1 MSRHG
6 FFKVLHDPTEA
17 QEDLT
22 DLVGYDLYDWLSHG
36 VAGYDEAMGTFF
48 FNLEGSWIFGIEGEE
63 IPTIGMLQ
71 AILSAIF
78 RGAELPFNQEGLRA
92 IAEEVEGSPA
102 VLTPAEA
109 ADLSNSVST
118 SYLEERVALANYF
131 RGEPE
136 AATLRSDAE
145 DAASV
150 PEAAPEPAEAPGEPK
165 RGFLSKALH
174 SLFTNR

>member
-6 FFKVLHDPTEA
+6 FFKVMHDPTEN

-22 DLVGYDLYDWLSHG
+22 DLIGYDLYDWLSHG
-36 VAGYDEAMGTFF
+36 VVGYDEPLGTFF

-63 IPTIGMLQ
+63 IPTIGLLQ
-71 AILSAIF
+71 AILSAVF
-78 RGAELPFNQEGLRA
+78 RGAELPFNQEGLRT

-102 VLTPAEA
+102 VLSPAEA
-109 ADLSNSVST
+109 ADLSNSVSA

-145 DAASV
+145 DSASA
-150 PEAAPEPAEAPGEPK
+150 PEAASEPAEAPDKPK

>member
-48 FNLEGSWIFGIEGEE
+48 FNLEGSWIFGVEGEE

-92 IAEEVEGSPA
+92 SQKRSRALLPCSRRQRPR
-102 VLTPAEA
+102 TCPT
-109 ADLSNSVST
+109 VS
-118 SYLEERVALANYF
+118 RH
-131 RGEPE
+131 RI
-136 AATLRSDAE
+136 LRSGSRWPTTS
-145 DAASV
+145 AAS
-150 PEAAPEPAEAPGEPK
+150 PRRPP
-165 RGFLSKALH
+165 
-174 SLFTNR
+174 

>member
-6 FFKVLHDPTEA
+6 FFKVLHDPSEA

-22 DLVGYDLYDWLSHG
+22 DLVGYGLYDWLSVG
-36 VAGYDEAMGTFF
+36 VAGYDEGLGTFF
-48 FNLEGSWIFGIEGEE
+48 FNMEGSWIFGTEQGE
-63 IPTIGMLQ
+63 IPNIGMLQ

-92 IAEEVEGSPA
+92 IAEEIEDSPA
-102 VLTPAEA
+102 VLSPAEA
-109 ADLSNSVST
+109 AELSNIVST
-118 SYLEERVALANYF
+118 SYLEGRVALANYF

-136 AATLRSDAE
+136 AAILSRDAE
-145 DAASV
+145 D
-150 PEAAPEPAEAPGEPK
+150 EAPAPDMSPEPAKASSEPK
-165 RGFLSKALH
+165 RGFLSKALQ

>member
-1 MSRHG
+1 M
-6 FFKVLHDPTEA
+6 
-17 QEDLT
+17 
-22 DLVGYDLYDWLSHG
+22 
-36 VAGYDEAMGTFF
+36 
-48 FNLEGSWIFGIEGEE
+48 
-63 IPTIGMLQ
+63 
-71 AILSAIF
+71 
-78 RGAELPFNQEGLRA
+78 
-92 IAEEVEGSPA
+92 
-102 VLTPAEA
+102 TPAEA

>member
-36 VAGYDEAMGTFF
+36 VAGYDEPLGTFF
-48 FNLEGSWIFGIEGEE
+48 FNLEGSWIFGVESNE

-102 VLTPAEA
+102 VLSSAEA

-136 AATLRSDAE
+136 AASLSSDAE
-145 DAASV
+145 DEPPPPRRHRSQLKMPV
-150 PEAAPEPAEAPGEPK
+150 SPSEA
-165 RGFLSKALH
+165 F
-174 SLFTNR
+174 